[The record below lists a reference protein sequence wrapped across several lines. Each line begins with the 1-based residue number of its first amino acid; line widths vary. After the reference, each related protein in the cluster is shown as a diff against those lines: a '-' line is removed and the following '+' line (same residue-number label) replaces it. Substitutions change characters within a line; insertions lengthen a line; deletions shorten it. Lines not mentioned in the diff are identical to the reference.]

1 MFFYQVKLQI
11 PFFKASLKEKCSNN
25 HNIFPKYAFRVVV
38 FSYPQYDR
46 PPQKTTGRLVATPFL
61 H

>member
-38 FSYPQYDR
+38 FRYPQ
-46 PPQKTTGRLVATPFL
+46 
-61 H
+61 